1 MKRSDHNSK
10 HEERPAHSAK
20 IDRDARRRL
29 KAQREK
35 NKNIWYGMGM
45 FGLVGWSI
53 AIPTLLGITLGIWI
67 DRHWPSPYSWTLML
81 LFAGLMVGC
90 INSWHWIKQT
100 GKDDERG

>member
-1 MKRSDHNSK
+1 MKISDHQSE
-10 HEERPAHSAK
+10 HEKGRDHGAK

-45 FGLVGWSI
+45 FGLVGLSI
-53 AIPTLLGITLGIWI
+53 AIPTLLGIALGMWI
-67 DRHWPSPYSWTLML
+67 DRQWPSPYSWTLML
-81 LFAGLMVGC
+81 LFLGLVVGC

-100 GKDDERG
+100 GKDEEKG

>member
-1 MKRSDHNSK
+1 MTEDDQNPEHKTDQ
-10 HEERPAHSAK
+10 PLGAK

-53 AIPTLLGITLGIWI
+53 AIPTLLGTAVGMWI
-67 DRHWPSPYSWTLML
+67 DRQWPSPYSWTLML
-81 LFAGLMVGC
+81 LFLGLVVGC
-90 INSWHWIKQT
+90 INSWHWIKQA